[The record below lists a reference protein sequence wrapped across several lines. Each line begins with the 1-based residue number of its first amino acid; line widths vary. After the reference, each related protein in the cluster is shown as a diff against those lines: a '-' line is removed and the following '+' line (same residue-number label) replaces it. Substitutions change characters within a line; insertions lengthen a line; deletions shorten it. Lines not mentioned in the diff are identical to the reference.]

1 MSGGERIPRAVG
13 PCPYWL
19 AQGQWEEVKLE
30 HRTQYNI
37 QVLCEKIAAI
47 AAPVWRFG
55 DCHGGAVM
63 MQLADACARAGLYG
77 RDSYQ
82 SVPSR
87 MQTLADRDGW
97 ICAYCGCP
105 LGWGHESVQPPEVE
119 HRIPKSRGGSNLLE
133 NLCLSCG
140 PCNSKKGTKTDVEFL
155 EEVPF

>member
-63 MQLADACARAGLYG
+63 FAFVMERTG
-77 RDSYQ
+77 
-82 SVPSR
+82 
-87 MQTLADRDGW
+87 
-97 ICAYCGCP
+97 
-105 LGWGHESVQPPEVE
+105 
-119 HRIPKSRGGSNLLE
+119 GGSNLLE

-140 PCNSKKGTKTDVEFL
+140 PCNSKKGTRTDVEFL
-155 EEVPF
+155 GLEEVPF